1 MEILTMQDIFKK
13 AIYFLERGEPIA
25 IATAVRTKGSTPQ
38 KAGARLLVCK
48 DGTSVGTLGG
58 GCIEGSVWCTAKE
71 LLNKGGTAQYL
82 NYCMN
87 AELAAQDGM
96 ICGGTMWFLIEPVVP
111 NGETLTY
118 MKAIETAFAGGKP
131 VAWATLIHRAEND
144 ATSTGTKLF
153 IRDDGVTR
161 GSLGKLELNQGAVKR
176 ALELMATGMNEYVAA
191 DNGADYFIEAFT
203 TMPFLILCGGG
214 HIAKA
219 LAPLAKNLG
228 FRLCIIDERQ
238 EFANKERFPE
248 ADVLIQ
254 DKPDKALSELSI
266 TPNTFI
272 VVATPSHYHDDVSL
286 EAAART
292 PARYLGL
299 VGSKRKTLL
308 VYKHLIH
315 KGVHIDR
322 IKKIHAPIGLDICAR
337 TPEEI
342 AISIMAEI
350 LMFKSGGT
358 GQKMKL
364 QEWQITG
371 IEKQVNKSTVE
382 AL

>member
-1 MEILTMQDIFKK
+1 MQKIFQK
-13 AIYFLERGEPIA
+13 AIFFLEKGEPIA
-25 IATAVRTKGSTPQ
+25 IATVVRTKGSTPQ
-38 KAGARLLVCK
+38 KPGARMLVCK

-58 GCIEGSVWCTAKE
+58 GCIEGNVWYTAKE
-71 LLNKGGTAQYL
+71 LLNNGGTAQYL

-87 AELAAQDGM
+87 MELAAQDGM
-96 ICGGTMWFLIEPVVP
+96 ICGGTIWFLIEPLAP
-111 NGETLTY
+111 NEETLTY
-118 MKAIETAFAGGKP
+118 MRAVDKAFAGGQP
-131 VAWATLIHRAEND
+131 VAWATLIHSNEND

-161 GSLGKLELNQGAVKR
+161 GSFGNLELDQRVVKR
-176 ALELMATGMNEYVAA
+176 ALELMANSMNEHVAA
-191 DNGADYFIEAFT
+191 DNGVEYFIEAFT
-203 TMPFLILCGGG
+203 TLPFLILCGGG

-238 EFANKERFPE
+238 ELANKERFPK
-248 ADVLIQ
+248 ADVLIL
-254 DKPDKALSELSI
+254 DRPDKALSELSI

-272 VVATPSHYHDDVSL
+272 VVATPGHYYDDVSL
-286 EAAART
+286 EAAAKT

-308 VYKHLIH
+308 IYKHLIH

-322 IKKIHAPIGLDICAR
+322 IKEIHAPIGLDICAK

-342 AISIMAEI
+342 AVSIMAEI
-350 LMFKSGGT
+350 LMVKSGGT